1 MELYVETVVII
12 FLATHHIW
20 GWASWKRVW
29 NTYDKTMSFWPEWSN
44 SKDWQEKFPDILE
57 RLYWKR
63 IFDKVYSNLIDTW
76 DYQLIALLRKNSGL
90 CITPNVNLVSNIGFG
105 INATHTKNEDDNNA
119 NIPTFEI
126 YKMKHPKS
134 IKIDLEADYY
144 EFKNHYVSSS
154 KKYLFFIRSFI
165 SFFKKKFFI

>member
-1 MELYVETVVII
+1 MITGQNFQDGII
-12 FLATHHIW
+12 RGNGSYYFSGYAHIW

-44 SKDWQEKFPDILE
+44 SKDWQKKFPDILE

-90 CITPNVNLVSNIGFG
+90 CITPNVNLVSNIGLVQILLILKMRMTIMPIYQPLKF
-105 INATHTKNEDDNNA
+105 TK
-119 NIPTFEI
+119 
-126 YKMKHPKS
+126 
-134 IKIDLEADYY
+134 
-144 EFKNHYVSSS
+144 
-154 KKYLFFIRSFI
+154 
-165 SFFKKKFFI
+165 